1 MQIRTSVRYAAHRKR
16 DNRLCKDFTFL
27 QQQLLVYG
35 RNSENYASHLSELLS
50 RSARV
55 LYYIALCGARPAPKD
70 INRVRVLGRVLQTPA
85 QFSRTTTP
93 GPGAQLQVCS
103 SLEMRDLVEM
113 SRRNCK
119 EIVFCLLRS
128 MGQMTLDPSR
138 SVRSNQ
144 KLYRTFHEQMSEQ

>member
-1 MQIRTSVRYAAHRKR
+1 MQIRTSFRYAAHRKR
-16 DNRLCKDFTFL
+16 DNRLCKDFKFL

-35 RNSENYASHLSELLS
+35 RNSEKYASHLSELLS
-50 RSARV
+50 RPDRI
-55 LYYIALCGARPAPKD
+55 LYYIALCGVRPAPKD
-70 INRVRVLGRVLQTPA
+70 GKGFGKRQTPA